1 MPYENYKRYMR
12 NDSIKKPARTFKRE
26 KAMREILE
34 RNSNVDILNN
44 LEDKNYQNEVK
55 KLIKQIIIIIFTKSF
70 VLKGF

>member
-1 MPYENYKRYMR
+1 
-12 NDSIKKPARTFKRE
+12 
-26 KAMREILE
+26 MREILE